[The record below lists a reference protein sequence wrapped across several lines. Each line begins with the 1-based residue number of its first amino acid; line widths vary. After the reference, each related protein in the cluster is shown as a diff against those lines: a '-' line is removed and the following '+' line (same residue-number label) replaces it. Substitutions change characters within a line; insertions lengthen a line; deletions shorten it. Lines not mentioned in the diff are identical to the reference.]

1 MGWVLAQLRDKKMT
15 QAQLAAKVG
24 IHISTLSKY
33 ENLGRIPEEV
43 FLRMCEA
50 LEQPPDLVIE
60 ATLKLVRRDLR
71 KALRGK
77 AGEPAEA
84 APPGPGEPRPSLAR
98 LRELYDSYAAEQ
110 KKWLFA
116 VLQYLGGDL
125 QAPLDELSDIL
136 PPAPRKK
143 RKPSAKAKKKGEE

>member
-43 FLRMCEA
+43 FLRMCAE

-71 KALRGK
+71 KAIRGK
-77 AGEPAEA
+77 AGELAEA
-84 APPGPGEPRPSLAR
+84 APEPGAARPSLAR

-125 QAPLDELSDIL
+125 QVPLDELSDIL
-136 PPAPRKK
+136 PPAPRRK
-143 RKPSAKAKKKGEE
+143 RKPPAKAKKKGGE